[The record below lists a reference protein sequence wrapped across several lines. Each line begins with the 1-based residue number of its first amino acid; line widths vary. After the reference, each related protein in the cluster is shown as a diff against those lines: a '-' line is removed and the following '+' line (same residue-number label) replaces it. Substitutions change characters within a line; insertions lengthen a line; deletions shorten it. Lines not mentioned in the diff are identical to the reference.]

1 MDSDKTPFRLQKGL
15 AETWSASVPTQDLG
29 VIDEFLKRDYHYG
42 HYKQL
47 AQRAHDLIKKALE
60 DPNNSDGKKV
70 QAKITWRAKDGKS
83 LREKLIMRNENKRY
97 KTADDIWKDVPD
109 LAGVRMVL
117 YTPNDEQRK
126 RVKEIIQSIWSDVQ
140 LVQHG
145 RPAMT
150 DRAVQVEKGD
160 LPKPTFNN
168 NGESTIPLQK
178 TESARAGNKTKKP
191 RRKYMPKH
199 LGYEADHYR
208 VVMQEKQSGLTDGE
222 GEYTYRETDKVEVQ
236 VMSALTHAWAEAGH
250 EVLYKQHAFGTPTR
264 DEQRI
269 LDSLR
274 GLVSSGDLLLEQFH
288 ESVNKRTYA
297 RIFHRDEFGTF
308 LRNLDVLQVEE
319 EDEEDGGNEQRTD
332 NHTSRYQ
339 TDFKSEGVDILFDF
353 LVKQNKNYPLAVRD
367 ALKSLG
373 YPDDPTGKASEILES
388 FDPYLEVPEGL
399 LASFCLIHQMLPPER
414 LATTPLLSEQCR
426 LMIIALTLLQNF
438 AGDVQVAEEFLDN
451 SLDMTPQEKLGLDF
465 VLSDN
470 LRRVCLTGDGTIRS
484 SHRVKLQAAWEWFQK
499 EASNEKSVCGF
510 LFRLAEMGVAQ
521 EDDENKL
528 VTRLYLRLPVP

>member
-1 MDSDKTPFRLQKGL
+1 MDSSKPLFQLKEGL
-15 AETWSASVPTQDLG
+15 AETWRESVPTQDLC
-29 VIDEFLKRDYHYG
+29 VIDEFLKRDYHCG

-60 DPNNSDGKKV
+60 DPNNSDGQKV
-70 QAKITWRAKDGKS
+70 QAKVTCRAKDGKS

-97 KTADDIWKDVPD
+97 QTADDIWKDVPD

-117 YTPNDEQRK
+117 YMPNDEQRK
-126 RVKEIIQSIWSDVQ
+126 RVKEIIQSIWCDVQ

-145 RPAMT
+145 RPAMS

-168 NGESTIPLQK
+168 DESAVPLQK
-178 TESARAGNKTKKP
+178 TESARSGNKTKKP

-208 VVMQEKQSGLTDGE
+208 VVMQENQSGLTGE

-269 LDSLR
+269 LDSLS

-297 RIFHRDEFGTF
+297 RILHRDEFGTF
-308 LRNLDVLQVEE
+308 LRNLDVLQVDE
-319 EDEEDGGNEQRTD
+319 EDEEDGGNEQKTD

-339 TDFKSEGVDILFDF
+339 IDFKSEGVDVLFDF

-367 ALKSLG
+367 ALKNLG
-373 YPDDPTGKASEILES
+373 YPDEPTGKATEILES

-399 LASFCLIHQMLPPER
+399 LASFCLIHQMLPPGR
-414 LATTPLLSEQCR
+414 PATTPLFSKQCR
-426 LMIIALTLLQNF
+426 LMIIALTLLQTF
-438 AGDVQVAEEFLDN
+438 AGDPKIAEDFLDSSFN
-451 SLDMTPQEKLGLDF
+451 MTTKEKAGLVF

-470 LRRVCLTGDGTIRS
+470 LRRACLTGDETIQQY
-484 SHRVKLQAAWEWFQK
+484 HRAKLQSAWEWFQK
-499 EASNEKSVCGF
+499 QAADKKSVCGF
-510 LFRLAEMGVAQ
+510 VLRLAEMGVAQ

-528 VTRLYLRLPVP
+528 VTRLHLRLPVY